1 MKQTRGILRNTTNVM
16 TNHHNHCQ
24 PEFDESSG
32 SKVSTKSSTSVS
44 FESIT
49 IREYAVTIG
58 DNPSCSSGA
67 PISIDWSYNEKAT
80 VPIEDYE
87 KYKPPRREK
96 SELKMPS
103 EIRNNILQEWD
114 YSLSRILMASTE
126 AQNVRNQRS
135 KSAQTFTQRQIV
147 RNGIKGF
154 CNMPKVLYRK
164 ASRRSGKKTVDAD
177 TDCHAASACKSTR
190 RSGSWLSQRRKVE
203 IPTDFPIQASESAD
217 DVLEDESMG
226 DSGSSEDDLSYGSL
240 EENDDL
246 SATHHRHNIS
256 FDLKQADLSCG
267 NRLQENDALSVT
279 HHRHISFEL

>member
-1 MKQTRGILRNTTNVM
+1 
-16 TNHHNHCQ
+16 
-24 PEFDESSG
+24 
-32 SKVSTKSSTSVS
+32 
-44 FESIT
+44 
-49 IREYAVTIG
+49 
-58 DNPSCSSGA
+58 
-67 PISIDWSYNEKAT
+67 
-80 VPIEDYE
+80 
-87 KYKPPRREK
+87 
-96 SELKMPS
+96 MPS

-114 YSLSRILMASTE
+114 YSLSRILMASVE

-154 CNMPKVLYRK
+154 CNMPKVLYKK
-164 ASRRSGKKTVDAD
+164 AARRSGIKSVDAD
-177 TDCHAASACKSTR
+177 TDCHAASDKMSTR
-190 RSGSWLSQRRKVE
+190 RGGRSWLSPQRRKVE
-203 IPTDFPIQASESAD
+203 IPTDFPIQASDSAD
-217 DVLEDESMG
+217 DVLEDASMG
-226 DSGSSEDDLSYGSL
+226 ESVSSEDDLSYGSL